1 MNVSARQLAAFLAVS
16 PRSIGRFEQ
25 AGVLARE
32 RNGKFDLQR
41 SVQRLLTHLLVASV
55 GRFSNCEGLG
65 FSMNSPATCLTLT
78 TIGEHMACL
87 VI

>member
-41 SVQRLLTHLLVASV
+41 SVQRLLTHLLVRERWAFQQLR
-55 GRFSNCEGLG
+55 RFRIFDE
-65 FSMNSPATCLTLT
+65 LT
-78 TIGEHMACL
+78 GDVFDPHHHR
-87 VI
+87 